1 MDNGE
6 GMRAMI
12 QDEIRR
18 ISALEERVIFK
29 ELMEQVFL
37 SVYETNEEM

>member
-12 QDEIRR
+12 RDEIRR
-18 ISALEERVIFK
+18 ISALEERVGFK
-29 ELMEQVFL
+29 DGAGLFIGI
-37 SVYETNEEM
+37 